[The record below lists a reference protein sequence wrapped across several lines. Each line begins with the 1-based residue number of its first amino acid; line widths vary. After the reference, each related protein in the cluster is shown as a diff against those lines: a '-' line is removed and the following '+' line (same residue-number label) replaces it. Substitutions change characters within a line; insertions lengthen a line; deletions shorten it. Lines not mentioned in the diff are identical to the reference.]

1 MDTIWIFVMRRSVYS
16 QVENYLELRAYCA
29 SLCQSATKIGNFTL
43 QDRARIYRA
52 ALYWRVN
59 LKIAAR
65 PLIFPLCDTRT
76 PVRRQVFFVLNYTDY
91 NRSPNHCGHVIC
103 ATCHNSMAMT
113 RPELEDVVGMEEVIT
128 PNRTK
133 CSYCRQDGRY
143 LYAFFIF

>member
-1 MDTIWIFVMRRSVYS
+1 MEFVRSPPAFNLVITALRRQSEQVGRRSS
-16 QVENYLELRAYCA
+16 LALR
-29 SLCQSATKIGNFTL
+29 
-43 QDRARIYRA
+43 DRARIYGA

-59 LKIAAR
+59 LEIAAR
-65 PLIFPLCDTRT
+65 PLICPLCDTLT